1 VEYVSKFL
9 IRGGNELNGEI
20 RIGGAKNAVL
30 PILAAT
36 LMNGGENILFD
47 CPNLSDVHAM
57 IEILK
62 SIGCKV
68 TFDKYSLRVD
78 SSTLSSHEIP
88 ENLVR
93 EMRSSIFLM
102 GPMLARC
109 GKIKISYP
117 GG

>member
-1 VEYVSKFL
+1 MSKFF
-9 IRGGNELNGEI
+9 IQGRKQLNGEI
-20 RIGGAKNAVL
+20 KIGGAKNAVL

-36 LMNGGENILFD
+36 IMNGGENVLFD

-57 IEILK
+57 IQILEA
-62 SIGCKV
+62 IGCKV
-68 TFDKYSLRVD
+68 DFQNAVLTVD

-88 ENLVR
+88 EHLVR